1 MRDQSLLGRYTAYP
15 LMMVGDDVTTD
26 HISPASAI
34 PSKSFVADYLVER
47 GENRADLN
55 VFAARR
61 GNWKVMLRGAFH
73 SRALKNL
80 LCPECPVGHRSE
92 EHTSELQSLM
102 RISY

>member
-15 LMMVGDDVTTD
+15 LMIVGDDVTTD

-34 PSKSFVADYLVER
+34 PAHSFVADYLASR
-47 GENRADLN
+47 GENRQDLN

-73 SRALKNL
+73 SRALKNKL
-80 LCPECPVGHRSE
+80 HRSE
-92 EHTSELQSLM
+92 ERRGGKEWVRKCRSRGATED
-102 RISY
+102 